1 MPQLDLITYQSQA
14 IYLSIVFI
22 ISYVLL
28 EMFLVNP
35 LYRLIKLR
43 LYLIQECNIP
53 ELKIYY
59 SSNFLSIFFSLIQ
72 KLTKIVE
79 NLTFYSLNIFDI
91 SSFLKYN
98 LISTTNNKKYEKK
111 KGINKVKEVVIP
123 ELSEILEVKSDSS
136 FASLDSYISMMKK
149 EEYDYEQLVQMDYD
163 NAFIHELTLEDRG
176 PNDPIIDYSIE
187 EIEQII
193 AEQDRLKKEAAE
205 ENERRKKTKKGTKRK
220 KK

>member
-111 KGINKVKEVVIP
+111 KKE
-123 ELSEILEVKSDSS
+123 
-136 FASLDSYISMMKK
+136 
-149 EEYDYEQLVQMDYD
+149 
-163 NAFIHELTLEDRG
+163 
-176 PNDPIIDYSIE
+176 
-187 EIEQII
+187 
-193 AEQDRLKKEAAE
+193 
-205 ENERRKKTKKGTKRK
+205 
-220 KK
+220 

>member
-1 MPQLDLITYQSQA
+1 
-14 IYLSIVFI
+14 
-22 ISYVLL
+22 
-28 EMFLVNP
+28 
-35 LYRLIKLR
+35 
-43 LYLIQECNIP
+43 
-53 ELKIYY
+53 
-59 SSNFLSIFFSLIQ
+59 
-72 KLTKIVE
+72 
-79 NLTFYSLNIFDI
+79 
-91 SSFLKYN
+91 
-98 LISTTNNKKYEKK
+98 
-111 KGINKVKEVVIP
+111 
-123 ELSEILEVKSDSS
+123 
-136 FASLDSYISMMKK
+136 MMKK